1 VVVMTAG
8 GEGERL
14 VLILPAQCPSI
25 DSGGLR
31 EVAAAAAAVA
41 AVGECGLLEPG
52 VPSFAVL

>member
-1 VVVMTAG
+1 MTAG

-14 VLILPAQCPSI
+14 VPILPAQCPSI

-41 AVGECGLLEPG
+41 AVEECGLLEPG
-52 VPSFAVL
+52 VPSFAVGGS